1 MHHESQ
7 YSLHEH
13 TRNARTETVD
23 KHQAGQAAR
32 RKAEYRRRQ
41 RMELERTLNIAEEN
55 KVDLSEQF
63 REQIQTT
70 WVLLKV
76 GIKMRCDE
84 IEVIG

>member
-1 MHHESQ
+1 
-7 YSLHEH
+7 
-13 TRNARTETVD
+13 
-23 KHQAGQAAR
+23 
-32 RKAEYRRRQ
+32 
-41 RMELERTLNIAEEN
+41 MELERTLNIAEEN
-55 KVDLSEQF
+55 KVDLNEQF